1 MTIDPVIA
9 GALRVLLS
17 LLFAAAVAHKLG
29 DLAAFRIVLHDYH
42 VLPRSLVT
50 PATALV
56 VSAEVWL
63 TIAFL
68 VPSWSAA
75 AARVAIALLAIYS
88 AGIAINLVR
97 GRRTLECGCAP
108 SAYRQPLSAWLV
120 ARNVVLMSG
129 AAAATLPPS
138 ARELAW
144 LDAVTFV
151 GMTAALAAAWI
162 AAQRLLA
169 LDAANASPKAAT

>member
-17 LLFAAAVAHKLG
+17 LLFAAAVAHKLA

-50 PATALV
+50 PATGLV
-56 VSAEVWL
+56 VATEAWL
-63 TIAFL
+63 ALAFL

-75 AARVAIALLAIYS
+75 APRVAIALLAIYS
-88 AGIAINLVR
+88 TGISLNLLR
-97 GRRTLECGCAP
+97 GRHTLECGCAP

-120 ARNVVLMSG
+120 ARNVVLMGG
-129 AAAATLPPS
+129 AAATMLPSS

-151 GMTAALAAAWI
+151 GTTAVLAAAWI
-162 AAQRLLA
+162 SVQRLLA
-169 LDAANASPKAAT
+169 LDAANAAPKAAT